1 MYAFVSNEYRAI
13 VKTQRQLD
21 FLLGIYTYPKFRKVT
36 NELEAK
42 KFFNSCNRVFMRT
55 SLNKY
60 GRSSEIGFIKIEY
73 FIDGKNIYVNVYTKK
88 FGFIKL
94 SDLPSNVK
102 QDSSYDLLKL
112 KICNVILDDS
122 LIAHHCLAIINILSL
137 FDSYINVELVV
148 PDISVYLAC
157 TKYSGKNYA
166 IKRTQGCLSD
176 RMGNVSYTIK

>member
-1 MYAFVSNEYRAI
+1 MYAFVSNEYRAV

-21 FLLGIYTYPKFRKVT
+21 FLMSIYTYPQFRKVN

-42 KFFNSCNRVFMRT
+42 KFFNSCNRDFMKT
-55 SLNKY
+55 GLNKY
-60 GRSSEIGFIKIEY
+60 GRPNDIGFIKIEY
-73 FIDGKNIYVNVYTKK
+73 FINGKNIYVNVFTKN

-122 LIAHHCLAIINILSL
+122 LIAHHCIAIVNILSL

-148 PDISVYLAC
+148 PDISIYLAC
-157 TKYSGKNYA
+157 TKYNGKNYA
-166 IKRTQGCLSD
+166 IKRMQGALSD
-176 RMGNVSYTIK
+176 RMGSVFYTMK

>member
-1 MYAFVSNEYRAI
+1 MYAFVSNEYKAV

-21 FLLGIYTYPKFRKVT
+21 FLIGIYTYPQFRKVNNIT
-36 NELEAK
+36 EAK
-42 KFFNSCNRVFMRT
+42 KFFNMCNRVFMRT
-55 SLNKY
+55 GLNKY
-60 GRSSEIGFIKIEY
+60 GRGSDIGFIKIEY
-73 FIDGKNIYVNVYTKK
+73 FIDGKNIYVNVGTKN

-94 SDLPSNVK
+94 SDLPANVK

-137 FDSYINVELVV
+137 FDSYINVELIV

-166 IKRTQGCLSD
+166 IKRAQGCLSD
-176 RMGNVSYTIK
+176 RMGSVFYTMK